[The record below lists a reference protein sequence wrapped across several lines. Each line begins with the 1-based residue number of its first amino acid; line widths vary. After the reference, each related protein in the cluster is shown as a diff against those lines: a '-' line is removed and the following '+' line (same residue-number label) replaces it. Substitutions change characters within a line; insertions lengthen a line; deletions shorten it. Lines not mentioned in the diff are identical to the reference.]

1 MSVYSDVNALISY
14 GMEKGLISPLD
25 EIYIRNSLMEVLGLC
40 EFKNEEAEEKSLRE
54 ILTSLCDYAAEQGII
69 EKTQTAFDL
78 FDTRLMGIL
87 TPRPGEVISEFCE
100 NYMESPE
107 AATDWYYEFSK
118 NTDYIRTYR
127 IEKDKKWQVET
138 EYGTLDI
145 TINLSKPEKD
155 PREIAKAKTMKKSA
169 YPACALCVES
179 EGYAGRLDFPA
190 RQNHRI
196 IPIEVCGESWCFQ
209 YSPYV
214 YYNEHCIAFNR
225 NHTPM
230 TIDENIFGKLFSFL
244 DVFPH
249 YFIGSN
255 ADLPI
260 VGGSIL
266 THEHFQ
272 GGKYTFAMERAPIEK
287 EYKVPGFEDIK
298 VGRVRWP
305 MSVIRISGED
315 KEKLS
320 SLAKKILSVW
330 RKYNDKDAYI
340 FSETDG
346 TPHSTVTPIARK
358 RDGLYELDIVLRN
371 NITTEDRPMG
381 LYHPREDLHH
391 IKRENIGL
399 IEVMGL
405 AVLPARLSREL
416 ELMCEYAEKG
426 IDFSENEE
434 IEKHKAWADAILKNK
449 KPDKSYEEFF
459 KEETGKVFAECLEC
473 SGVFSRDE
481 KGNAAFDRFMDE
493 VINK

>member
-1 MSVYSDVNALISY
+1 MSVCSDINALISY

-25 EIYIRNSLMEVLGLC
+25 EIYIRNSLMDVLALY
-40 EFKNEEAEEKSLRE
+40 EFKDEEAEEKSLRE
-54 ILTSLCDYAAEQGII
+54 ILTSLCEYAAEQGII

-107 AATDWYYEFSK
+107 TATDWYYEFSK

-155 PREIAKAKTMKKSA
+155 PREIAKAKTVKKSS

-196 IPIEVCGESWCFQ
+196 IPIEICGESWCFQ

-225 NHTPM
+225 EHTPM

-266 THEHFQ
+266 AHEHFQ

-287 EYKVPGFEDIK
+287 EYQIEDFEDIK
-298 VGRVRWP
+298 IGRVRWP

-315 KEKLS
+315 KKKLS
-320 SLAKKILSVW
+320 SIASRILEKW
-330 RKYNDKDAYI
+330 RRYTDESAYI
-340 FSETDG
+340 FSETNG
-346 TPHSTVTPIARK
+346 TPHNTVTPIARK

-371 NITTEDRPMG
+371 NITTEERPMG
-381 LYHPREDLHH
+381 LYHPREELHH

-416 ELMCEYAEKG
+416 ELMCEYAAKG

-434 IEKHKAWADAILKNK
+434 IIKHKAWADEIIKNK
-449 KPDKSYEEFF
+449 KESETYEDFF
-459 KEETGKVFAECLEC
+459 KAEIGKVFAECLEC
-473 SGVFSRDE
+473 AGVFFRDE
-481 KGNAAFDRFMDE
+481 EGNAAFDRFMDE
-493 VINK
+493 VKG

>member
-1 MSVYSDVNALISY
+1 MSVCSDINALISY

-25 EIYIRNSLMEVLGLC
+25 EIYIRNSLMDALALY
-40 EFKNEEAEEKSLRE
+40 EFKDEEAEEKSLRE
-54 ILTSLCDYAAEQGII
+54 ILTSLCEYAAEQGII

-127 IEKDKKWQVET
+127 IEKDKKWQAET

-155 PREIAKAKTMKKSA
+155 PREIAKAKTVKKSS

-225 NHTPM
+225 EHTPM

-266 THEHFQ
+266 AHEHFQ

-287 EYKVPGFEDIK
+287 EYQIEGFEDIK
-298 VGRVRWP
+298 IGRVRWP

-315 KEKLS
+315 KKKLS
-320 SLAKKILSVW
+320 SLASRILEKW
-330 RKYNDKDAYI
+330 RRYTDESAYI
-340 FSETDG
+340 FSETNG
-346 TPHSTVTPIARK
+346 TPHNTVTPIARK

-371 NITTEDRPMG
+371 NITTEERPMG
-381 LYHPREDLHH
+381 LYHPREELHH

-416 ELMCEYAEKG
+416 ELMCEYVAKG

-434 IEKHKAWADAILKNK
+434 IIKHKAWADEIIKNK
-449 KPDKSYEEFF
+449 KESETYEDFF
-459 KEETGKVFAECLEC
+459 KAEIGKAFAECLEC
-473 SGVFSRDE
+473 AGVFSRDE
-481 KGNAAFDRFMDE
+481 EGNAAFDRFMDE
-493 VINK
+493 VKG